1 MAKQKKGK
9 QVSAPPPTSK
19 RVYQGILAVAV
30 IGAMVSI
37 YFFAGRDNSS
47 SVSSPALPAPSPAA
61 TTSTNPALRNR
72 LILPAI
78 PQRPRPITLEP
89 TAFADPEIRASYQAA
104 KDSPEALGN
113 RRLLLRL
120 LQRSRAPQQSRL
132 LQRQPRRHLSA
143 LPRDCAGGA

>member
-9 QVSAPPPTSK
+9 QGSAPPPASK

-37 YFFAGRDNSS
+37 YFFGGRDTA
-47 SVSSPALPAPSPAA
+47 SVSSPASPAPGAA
-61 TTSTNPALRNR
+61 GMVSTNPALRNR

-89 TAFADPEIRASYQAA
+89 TAFADPEIRQAYQAA
-104 KDSPEALGN
+104 KDSPEALETVACYCGCYSEASHRN
-113 RRLLLRL
+113 NL
-120 LQRSRAPQQSRL
+120 
-132 LQRQPRRHLSA
+132 
-143 LPRDCAGGA
+143 DCYKDNHGVT

>member
-47 SVSSPALPAPSPAA
+47 SVSSPALPAPSATT

-104 KDSPEALGN
+104 KDSPEALETVACYCGCYSEAAHRN
-113 RRLLLRL
+113 NL
-120 LQRSRAPQQSRL
+120 
-132 LQRQPRRHLSA
+132 
-143 LPRDCAGGA
+143 DCYKDNHGVT